1 MLTVSK
7 LARRCGLSRSTL
19 LYYESIGLLKPVS
32 RSAAGYRRYGEK
44 DLRRL
49 QQVCAYRDAG
59 LKLEDIRALLDR
71 PEDDA
76 SSVLKRRLVEL
87 NAEIETL
94 RNHQRAILKLLRNY
108 DFCERTE
115 MNTKEKW
122 VSIMKAAGFNEADM
136 HRWHVEFERSAPD
149 EHQEFLEFLHIP
161 KEEVVSI
168 REWSR
173 KGGGAQGRG

>member
-87 NAEIETL
+87 NAEIEAL
-94 RNHQRAILKLLRNY
+94 RSHQRAILKLLRNY
-108 DFCERTE
+108 DYCERTE

-122 VSIMKAAGFNEADM
+122 VSIMKAAGFDEADM
-136 HRWHVEFERSAPD
+136 RRWHVEFERSAPD

-161 KEEVVSI
+161 KEEIASI

-173 KGGGAQGRG
+173 NG

>member
-173 KGGGAQGRG
+173 KG